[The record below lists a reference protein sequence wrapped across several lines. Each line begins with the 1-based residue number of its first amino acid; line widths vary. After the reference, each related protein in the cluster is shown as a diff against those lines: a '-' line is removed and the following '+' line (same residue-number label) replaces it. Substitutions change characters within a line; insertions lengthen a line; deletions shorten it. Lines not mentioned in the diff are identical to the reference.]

1 MLSRNMQLF
10 LFSTTLLTAGAAHAS
25 PVLYAWGGHSD
36 GTSGGRTYAIDPVAA
51 TVIVVRG
58 PSGTD
63 GGGSGAGG
71 SGAGGTAST
80 GTGGAGGAGGSSSG
94 GSGRG
99 AFSFSNLSGLA
110 GGGSSLSTLSNFNV
124 PDDCGSLERL
134 QTLAGMLGVAAKI
147 YPAGSP
153 VPCSE
158 TLRSTLLELVSATS
172 GSGENVPP
180 SNSMQPTASDVIFSA
195 DTFIFAEPDSITPG
209 LLPVAGGDPSSVS
222 LLATPAAVPE
232 PTALGL
238 VGLGL
243 AALGTRMR
251 RRKQ

>member
-10 LFSTTLLTAGAAHAS
+10 LFSTTLLTAGAGHAS

-36 GTSGGRTYAIDPVAA
+36 GSSGGRTYAIDPVAA

-58 PSGTD
+58 PSGTE

-71 SGAGGTAST
+71 SGAGGTST
-80 GTGGAGGAGGSSSG
+80 GTGGSGGAGGSGSG
-94 GSGRG
+94 GSGSG
-99 AFSFSNLSGLA
+99 AFSFSNLSNTG

-147 YPAGSP
+147 FPAGSP
-153 VPCSE
+153 APCSE

-172 GSGENVPP
+172 GSGENVPA
-180 SNSMQPTASDVIFSA
+180 SNSTEPTASDVIFSA

-209 LLPVAGGDPSSVS
+209 LLTVAGGDPSSVS